1 MPSYAWY
8 IYPRDPI
15 AEEEEIGIPSLKE
28 CPIASMY
35 GIFTY
40 LWWIFMVNVG
50 KYTIHGLFGN
60 VATIIDLCDFRPGPD
75 LTSSV
80 TQTVFA
86 VFSGLPTID
95 KDPSFD
101 LRRKV

>member
-1 MPSYAWY
+1 
-8 IYPRDPI
+8 
-15 AEEEEIGIPSLKE
+15 
-28 CPIASMY
+28 
-35 GIFTY
+35 
-40 LWWIFMVNVG
+40 MVNVG

-95 KDPSFD
+95 KDHPSTYGEGWK
-101 LRRKV
+101 RYV